1 MTTIKS
7 IRAPKNNNNVNAAI
21 KTKCPSVHHFV
32 VNNFRQRAERRNTRN
47 EIHYNAIFVSIE
59 SSFDLYVPLCFTLSP
74 SLSFPISISISILLS
89 RLLCLSFKSKN
100 IAITFQRK
108 CFISIRF
115 ECMASSQKKHRPSC
129 STINITFDAAVA
141 F

>member
-21 KTKCPSVHHFV
+21 KTKCPSVHHIV
-32 VNNFRQRAERRNTRN
+32 VNNFRQRVERRNTRN
-47 EIHYNAIFVSIE
+47 EIHYNAIFSI
-59 SSFDLYVPLCFTLSP
+59 SFDLYVPLCFTLSP

-115 ECMASSQKKHRPSC
+115 ECMASSQKKRRPSF